1 MRNLGCRRRVLLVVT
16 HVSMFL
22 ENQLFLPLNMNWHV
36 LMLFGYHHSSFHMM
50 KNDFG
55 YPDGRVFAVAL
66 PL

>member
-1 MRNLGCRRRVLLVVT
+1 
-16 HVSMFL
+16 MFL

-36 LMLFGYHHSSFHMM
+36 LMLFGCHHSSFHMM
-50 KNDFG
+50 KEGNDFG